1 MNLDD
6 NNYTLEEFVRE
17 VLKSAFPNNPN
28 KQQLN
33 DDDSDKLNF
42 ACPYCGDSKK
52 DSSKKNKED
61 LEKIWGRDSHS
72 LGFKVK
78 IWSNYPKNQL
88 ESQRSKDEINLE
100 KLWGARK

>member
-1 MNLDD
+1 MNKIILI
-6 NNYTLEEFVRE
+6 
-17 VLKSAFPNNPN
+17 LKKINTKNISRGIDIFAKVIQDFGTSMD
-28 KQQLN
+28 QLTKELA
-33 DDDSDKLNF
+33 S
-42 ACPYCGDSKK
+42 PKK

-100 KLWGARK
+100 KLWGKRK